1 MIEEQAEA
9 TEELIAALTKKHTQ
23 QMEAL
28 IKSTTK
34 AMKEMMSLIKNKKKE
49 PGKQKSDEEKKKK
62 REERRQK
69 YNDAPVCKNC
79 GKKHPTKKRMSVG
92 NSKRTKNPV
101 LQLEINKEHLKVR
114 GAHRNRDVAARQ
126 SDTEE

>member
-1 MIEEQAEA
+1 MIEEQAKA

-49 PGKQKSDEEKKKK
+49 PGKQKSDEEKKKN
-62 REERRQK
+62 ERNEDRNTMTHLSVRIAARNIPQ
-69 YNDAPVCKNC
+69 
-79 GKKHPTKKRMSVG
+79 KKRMNVG

-101 LQLEINKEHLKVR
+101 LPTENRRRAPEGAR
-114 GAHRNRDVAARQ
+114 GP
-126 SDTEE
+126 